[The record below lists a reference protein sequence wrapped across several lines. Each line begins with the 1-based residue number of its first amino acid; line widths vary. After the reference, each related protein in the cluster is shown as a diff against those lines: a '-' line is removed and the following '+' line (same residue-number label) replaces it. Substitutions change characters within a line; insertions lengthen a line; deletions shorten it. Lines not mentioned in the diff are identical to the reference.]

1 MNIIHKTSKH
11 LTALAML
18 MLTTVAP
25 LSAQQDELNAI
36 NKKLAEGNCE
46 GAQKIYELY
55 RNNYPASSDIESR
68 IAECRNTRASQTPSA
83 KAEEK
88 KYSIGDDAT
97 DFVGES
103 GYKIAYFDAS
113 GKHGFAI
120 KQCGE
125 TTRGSSS
132 APAYDELKIIYQNR
146 YSLGLSG
153 DYWSSTEVDGMLWRY
168 YTLNFADG
176 KTHRVRWGSSVTKSR
191 KVLCIKRF

>member
-1 MNIIHKTSKH
+1 
-11 LTALAML
+11 ML
-18 MLTTVAP
+18 MLTAFAP

-36 NKKLAEGNCE
+36 DKKIDEGNCE
-46 GAQKIYELY
+46 GAQKVYELY
-55 RNNYPASSDIESR
+55 KDKYPASSEIERR
-68 IAECRNTRASQTPSA
+68 IAECRKSHASQTPSS
-83 KAEEK
+83 KPEEK

-125 TTRGSSS
+125 TTGGSSS

-176 KTHRVRWGSSVTKSR
+176 KTHRARWGSSVTKSR